1 MVFYGATDTGM
12 VREMNQDNFI
22 VAKFA
27 EDALFAVVCDGMG
40 GAAGGSVASS
50 IAVHSYTSLIKEEEK
65 NSPAFIGMS
74 EQDFSAVMARA
85 VERANFDVK
94 KKAGEDRELE
104 GMGTTLVSC
113 IICGTKAYAVNV
125 GDSRLYLIDEKGI
138 TQITK
143 DHSYVQFLVDLG
155 KMSYEEARTAPNKN
169 IITRAVGT
177 EDDIESDFYP
187 FPVPSGS
194 KILLC
199 SDGLSNQVEADE
211 IFSIVKDISDGDE
224 AKAACEKL
232 ISLANDRGGPDN
244 ITAVILSV

>member
-1 MVFYGATDTGM
+1 
-12 VREMNQDNFI
+12 
-22 VAKFA
+22 
-27 EDALFAVVCDGMG
+27 
-40 GAAGGSVASS
+40 
-50 IAVHSYTSLIKEEEK
+50 
-65 NSPAFIGMS
+65 
-74 EQDFSAVMARA
+74 
-85 VERANFDVK
+85 
-94 KKAGEDRELE
+94 
-104 GMGTTLVSC
+104 MGTTLVSC

-187 FPVPSGS
+187 FLVPSGS